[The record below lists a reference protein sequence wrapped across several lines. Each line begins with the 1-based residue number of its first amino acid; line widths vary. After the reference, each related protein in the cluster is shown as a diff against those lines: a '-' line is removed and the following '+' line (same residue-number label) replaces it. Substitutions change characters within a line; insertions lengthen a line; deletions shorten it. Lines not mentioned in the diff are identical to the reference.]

1 MDMALY
7 RHVYLKFWKDDKVME
22 LFSVE
27 EKLLFL
33 FLLTNPNTTQIGVY
47 KILPKEIAFMTG
59 FEEEEV
65 SIMLEL
71 FEKEYKLIKYNKLTH
86 EIAIVHWARYNLNK
100 AGGKPMMDCI
110 SSELSRVEDV
120 SLLQVILD
128 HIKNEKIKQLYINVI
143 NREKEESSKVK
154 DEGEV
159 IYERPSEEQL
169 RRARELYKQ
178 V

>member
-1 MDMALY
+1 MALY

-143 NREKEESSKVK
+143 RREKGESSKVK
-154 DEGEV
+154 YEGEV

>member
-1 MDMALY
+1 MALY

-120 SLLQVILD
+120 SLLQVILE

-143 NREKEESSKVK
+143 RREKGESSKVK

>member
-1 MDMALY
+1 MAFY

-120 SLLQVILD
+120 SLLQVILS
-128 HIKNEKIKQLYINVI
+128 HIKNEKIKKLYVDVI
-143 NREKEESSKVK
+143 NREKGESSKVK

>member
-1 MDMALY
+1 MALY

-22 LFSVE
+22 MFSVE

-71 FEKEYKLIKYNKLTH
+71 FEKEYKIIKYNKLTH

-128 HIKNEKIKQLYINVI
+128 HIKNENIKKLYINAI
-143 NREKEESSKVK
+143 RREKGESSKV
-154 DEGEV
+154 ENEEEV

>member
-1 MDMALY
+1 MALY

-128 HIKNEKIKQLYINVI
+128 HIRNEKIKQLYINAI
-143 NREKEESSKVK
+143 RREKEKSSQVK

>member
-1 MDMALY
+1 MALY

-100 AGGKPMMDCI
+100 AGVKPMMDCI

-120 SLLQVILD
+120 YLLQVILD
-128 HIKNEKIKQLYINVI
+128 HIKNEKIKQLYINAI
-143 NREKEESSKVK
+143 RREKGESSKVK

>member
-1 MDMALY
+1 MALY

-128 HIKNEKIKQLYINVI
+128 HIRNENIKKLYINAI
-143 NREKEESSKVK
+143 RREKGESSKVEN
-154 DEGEV
+154 EGEV

>member
-1 MDMALY
+1 MALY

-128 HIKNEKIKQLYINVI
+128 YIKNEGIKKLYINVI
-143 NREKEESSKVK
+143 RREKEKSSKVK
-154 DEGEV
+154 NEGEV

>member
-1 MDMALY
+1 MALY
-7 RHVYLKFWKDDKVME
+7 RHVYLKFWKDDNVME

-71 FEKEYKLIKYNKLTH
+71 FEKEYNLIKYNKLTH

-128 HIKNEKIKQLYINVI
+128 HIKNEKIKQLYINAI
-143 NREKEESSKVK
+143 RREKGESSKVK
-154 DEGEV
+154 NEGEV

>member
-1 MDMALY
+1 MALY

-128 HIKNEKIKQLYINVI
+128 HIKNEKIKQLYINAI
-143 NREKEESSKVK
+143 RREKEESSKVK

-169 RRARELYKQ
+169 RRARELYKH

>member
-1 MDMALY
+1 MALY

-128 HIKNEKIKQLYINVI
+128 HIKNEKIKQLYINAI
-143 NREKEESSKVK
+143 RREKDKSSKVK

>member
-1 MDMALY
+1 MALY

-65 SIMLEL
+65 SIMLE
-71 FEKEYKLIKYNKLTH
+71 KYNKLTH

-128 HIKNEKIKQLYINVI
+128 HIKNENIKKLYINVI

>member
-1 MDMALY
+1 MALY

-120 SLLQVILD
+120 SLLQVILV
-128 HIKNEKIKQLYINVI
+128 HIKNEKIKQLYINAI
-143 NREKEESSKVK
+143 RREKEESSKVK
-154 DEGEV
+154 NEGEV

>member
-1 MDMALY
+1 MALY

-128 HIKNEKIKQLYINVI
+128 HIRNEKIKQLYINAI
-143 NREKEESSKVK
+143 RREKEEYSKVK

>member
-1 MDMALY
+1 MALY
-7 RHVYLKFWKDDKVME
+7 RHVYLKFWKDDKIME

-128 HIKNEKIKQLYINVI
+128 HIKNEKIKQLYINAI
-143 NREKEESSKVK
+143 RREKEKSSKVK

>member
-128 HIKNEKIKQLYINVI
+128 DIKNEGIKKLYINVI
-143 NREKEESSKVK
+143 RREKEKSSKVK
-154 DEGEV
+154 NEGEV

>member
-1 MDMALY
+1 MALY

-128 HIKNEKIKQLYINVI
+128 HIKNENIKKLYINVI

>member
-1 MDMALY
+1 MALY

-120 SLLQVILD
+120 SLLQVILSD
-128 HIKNEKIKQLYINVI
+128 IKNEGIKKLYINAI
-143 NREKEESSKVK
+143 KREEESSKVK
-154 DEGEV
+154 NEGEV

>member
-1 MDMALY
+1 MALY

-59 FEEEEV
+59 FQEEEV

-128 HIKNEKIKQLYINVI
+128 HIKNEKIKQLYINAI
-143 NREKEESSKVK
+143 RREKGESRNVK

>member
-1 MDMALY
+1 MALY

-100 AGGKPMMDCI
+100 GGGKPMMDCI

-128 HIKNEKIKQLYINVI
+128 HIKNENIKQLYINAI
-143 NREKEESSKVK
+143 RREKGESSKVK
-154 DEGEV
+154 NEGEV

>member
-1 MDMALY
+1 MALY

-120 SLLQVILD
+120 SLLQVILSD
-128 HIKNEKIKQLYINVI
+128 IKNEGIKKLYINAI
-143 NREKEESSKVK
+143 SREKGKSSKVK
-154 DEGEV
+154 NEGEV

-169 RRARELYKQ
+169 ERARELYKQ

>member
-1 MDMALY
+1 MALY

-128 HIKNEKIKQLYINVI
+128 HIKNENIKKLYINAI
-143 NREKEESSKVK
+143 SREKGESSNVK
-154 DEGEV
+154 DEGG
-159 IYERPSEEQL
+159 SSL
-169 RRARELYKQ
+169 
-178 V
+178 

>member
-1 MDMALY
+1 MALY

-100 AGGKPMMDCI
+100 AGGKPMRDCI

-143 NREKEESSKVK
+143 RREKGESSKVK

>member
-1 MDMALY
+1 MALY

-120 SLLQVILD
+120 SLLEIILS
-128 HIKNEKIKQLYINVI
+128 HIKNENIKKLYINAI
-143 NREKEESSKVK
+143 RREKEESSKVE

>member
-1 MDMALY
+1 MALY

-86 EIAIVHWARYNLNK
+86 EIAIVHWATYNLNK

-110 SSELSRVEDV
+110 SSELRRVEDV

-128 HIKNEKIKQLYINVI
+128 HIKNENIKKLYINAI
-143 NREKEESSKVK
+143 RREKGESSKVK

-159 IYERPSEEQL
+159 VYERPSEEQL

>member
-1 MDMALY
+1 MALY

-86 EIAIVHWARYNLNK
+86 EIAIVHWARYNLNRT
-100 AGGKPMMDCI
+100 GGKPMMDCI

-120 SLLQVILD
+120 SLLEIILLD
-128 HIKNEKIKQLYINVI
+128 IKNEGIKKLYIDVI
-143 NREKEESSKVK
+143 NREKGESSKFK

>member
-1 MDMALY
+1 MALY

-128 HIKNEKIKQLYINVI
+128 HIKNENIKKLYINAI
-143 NREKEESSKVK
+143 RREKEESSKVK
-154 DEGEV
+154 NEGEV

>member
-1 MDMALY
+1 MALY

-128 HIKNEKIKQLYINVI
+128 HIKNENIKQLYINAI
-143 NREKEESSKVK
+143 RREKEKSSKVK

>member
-1 MDMALY
+1 MALY

-143 NREKEESSKVK
+143 RREKGESSKVEN
-154 DEGEV
+154 EGEV

>member
-1 MDMALY
+1 MALY

-59 FEEEEV
+59 FQEEEV

-128 HIKNEKIKQLYINVI
+128 HIKNEKIKQLYINAI
-143 NREKEESSKVK
+143 RREKEKSSKVK

>member
-1 MDMALY
+1 MALY

-128 HIKNEKIKQLYINVI
+128 HIKNEKINQLYINAI
-143 NREKEESSKVK
+143 RREKEKSSKVK
-154 DEGEV
+154 NEGEV

>member
-1 MDMALY
+1 MALY

-59 FEEEEV
+59 CEEEEV

-128 HIKNEKIKQLYINVI
+128 HIKNENIKQLYINAI
-143 NREKEESSKVK
+143 RREKGESSKVK
-154 DEGEV
+154 NEGEV

>member
-1 MDMALY
+1 MALY

-128 HIKNEKIKQLYINVI
+128 HIRNENIKKLYINVI

>member
-1 MDMALY
+1 MALY

-128 HIKNEKIKQLYINVI
+128 HIKNENIKKLYINAI
-143 NREKEESSKVK
+143 NREKGEFSKVEN
-154 DEGEV
+154 EGEV

>member
-1 MDMALY
+1 MALY

-86 EIAIVHWARYNLNK
+86 EIAIVHGARYNLNK

-110 SSELSRVEDV
+110 SSELSREEDV

-128 HIKNEKIKQLYINVI
+128 HIKNENIKKLYINAI
-143 NREKEESSKVK
+143 RREKEKSSKVK

-169 RRARELYKQ
+169 RRTRELYKQ

>member
-1 MDMALY
+1 MALY

-59 FEEEEV
+59 FEEEGV

-128 HIKNEKIKQLYINVI
+128 HIKNEKIKQLYINAI
-143 NREKEESSKVK
+143 RREKEESSKVK

-159 IYERPSEEQL
+159 IYESPSEEQL

>member
-1 MDMALY
+1 MALY

-128 HIKNEKIKQLYINVI
+128 HIKNEKIKQLYINAI
-143 NREKEESSKVK
+143 SREKGESSKVK
-154 DEGEV
+154 NEGEV